1 MLNPAFYGGAQN
13 NNKINADKSKKA
25 SKAVTTETKNEN
37 KGFFSKINEYRKN
50 NTGMFVLII
59 FVIIIAV
66 IIVALLTL
74 YLVKRFKERHL
85 GYSNNIYA
93 DKDIDEQDNF

>member
-1 MLNPAFYGGAQN
+1 
-13 NNKINADKSKKA
+13 
-25 SKAVTTETKNEN
+25 
-37 KGFFSKINEYRKN
+37 
-50 NTGMFVLII
+50 MFVLII